1 MTPDEFIRKWKA
13 STLTERSASHSH
25 FLDLCALLEEAT
37 PTDSDQ
43 VGDTYTFEKG
53 AKKTTGRRGWA
64 DVWKRGCFAWEYK
77 GKHKDLTAAF
87 AQLQQYATVLENPPL
102 LVVSDMD
109 RIKVHTNW
117 TNTVAKFYEI
127 GIEDLRDAANRATL
141 KQVFNGSEKLKP
153 GRTRQDLTEDVARE
167 FAQLAWKLQ
176 LRGHEPQAV
185 AHFVNRLVFCMFA
198 EDVELLPNDIFKKML
213 SYTLARP
220 ESFSLEA
227 QKLFSAMRVGGS
239 LNYEQIPWFNGGLF
253 DSDDALPLEKDDI
266 KQVLTAAK
274 LDWGQIEPSILGTL
288 FERGLDPGK
297 RGQLGAHY
305 TDVPTI
311 MKLIDPVIVGPLLR
325 EWEAVRNQAQDR
337 IDGSKPASRTR
348 ARQEAERLCIA
359 FLERLRRFRVLDPAC
374 GSGNFLYLSLV
385 ALKGLEHRVNLD
397 IEEMGFTRQFPAV
410 GPEAVQG
417 IEINPYAAEL
427 ARVSV
432 WIGEIQWMR
441 RNGFAVSPS
450 PILKPLDTI
459 TCRDAVLND
468 DGTAAAWPAADAI
481 VGNPPFLGG
490 SEMIG
495 MLGDDY
501 TRRLRAAYAERLPAG
516 SDLVCYWFENARQ
529 QLVSFKTERIGLV
542 ATDAIRNGVNR
553 QTLDR
558 MKASGLSFYEAWT
571 HQPWVLDGAA
581 VRVSLICLS
590 KTPAPDVALNGN
602 AVASIST
609 NLMSGADV
617 TQARMLEANLRLSF
631 TGTKKGGPFDIAPEI
646 ARSWLEMPSN
656 ANGRTNADVVKPWR
670 NGIQITRRAPERWII
685 DFGNMS
691 EDAAAYYALPFAYV
705 VKNVKPI
712 KDDNRRDSRR
722 NRWWLHSEVATG
734 LRNVLKDIPRY
745 IATSRI
751 SKHRV
756 FVWLD
761 SRILPDDG
769 LTIIPRA
776 DDTMF
781 GILHSRFHEAWGLRL
796 LNRRGAGGDP
806 RYAATH
812 ALSTFPFPD
821 GLTPDMSADT
831 YASDPRAQSIS
842 VAARELVS
850 ARERW
855 LNPPELVESVPEVVA
870 GFPERLVPKN
880 AVAAATLRTR
890 SLTALYNQRGTPEGA
905 WLDRLHQALDAS
917 VAAAYGWPVNL
928 NDDEA
933 LTQLLAL
940 NQARASAPLAA

>member
-1 MTPDEFIRKWKA
+1 MKPDDFIRTWKA
-13 STLTERSASHSH
+13 STLTERSGSQSH
-25 FLDLCALLEEAT
+25 FINLCALLGEPT
-37 PTDSDQ
+37 PTESDPT
-43 VGDTYTFEKG
+43 GDVYTFEKG
-53 AKKTTGRRGWA
+53 AIKTTGGKGWA

-87 AQLQQYATVLENPPL
+87 AQLQQYGPVLENPPL
-102 LVVSDMD
+102 LVVSDME
-109 RIKVHTNW
+109 RIEVHTNW
-117 TNTVAKFYEI
+117 TNTVAVVHRI
-127 GIEDLRDAANRATL
+127 DIDDLRDAGKRDIL
-141 KQVFNGSEKLKP
+141 KWVFNDPEKLKP
-153 GRTRQDLTEDVARE
+153 GRTRRELTEDVARE
-167 FAQLAWKLQ
+167 FAQLAWKLHS
-176 LRGHEPQAV
+176 RGHDPQAV

-198 EDVELLPNDIFKKML
+198 EDVALLPNNIFKKML
-213 SYTLARP
+213 RYTLSRP
-220 ESFSLEA
+220 EAFSLEA
-227 QKLFSAMRVGGS
+227 QKLFSAMRAGGS

-253 DSDDALPLEKDDI
+253 DTDDVLPLGKDDI
-266 KQVLTAAK
+266 KQVLTAAEQ
-274 LDWGQIEPSILGTL
+274 DWGQIEPAILGTL
-288 FERGLDPGK
+288 FEQGLDPDK

-305 TDVPTI
+305 TDAATI
-311 MKLIDPVIVGPLLR
+311 RRLIEPVITLPLTR
-325 EWEAVRNQAQDR
+325 EWEAVRTEAQAR
-337 IDGSKPASRTR
+337 IASAKPASRIR
-348 ARQEAERLCIA
+348 ARNEAERLCIS

-374 GSGNFLYLSLV
+374 GSGNFLYLALI
-385 ALKGLEHRVNLD
+385 ALKTLEHRVNLD
-397 IEEMGFTRQFPAV
+397 IEAMGFTRQFPTV

-441 RNGFAVSPS
+441 RSGFAVSPS

-468 DGTAAAWPAADAI
+468 DGTAAAWPSADVI

-495 MLGDDY
+495 VLGDDY
-501 TRRLRAAYAERLPAG
+501 TRRLRAAYAERLSAG

-529 QLVSFKTERIGLV
+529 QLVSFATERIGLV

-553 QTLDR
+553 QALDR

-581 VRVSLICLS
+581 VRVSLICFS
-590 KTPAPDVALNGN
+590 KTPVPNIALNGN

-617 TQARMLEANLRLSF
+617 TQARMLGANLRLSF

-734 LRNVLKDIPRY
+734 LRNMLKDIPRY

-769 LTIIPRA
+769 LTIIPRS

-781 GILHSRFHEAWGLRL
+781 GILHSRLHEAWGLRL

-812 ALSTFPFPD
+812 ALSTFPFPE
-821 GLTPDMSADT
+821 GLTPDVSADT
-831 YASDPRAQSIS
+831 YASDPRAQRI
-842 VAARELVS
+842 AAAAGELVS
-850 ARERW
+850 ARNRW
-855 LNPPELVESVPEVVA
+855 LNPPELVESVPEVVT
-870 GFPERLVPKN
+870 GFPEHLVPK
-880 AVAAATLRTR
+880 TR
-890 SLTALYNQRGTPEGA
+890 
-905 WLDRLHQALDAS
+905 
-917 VAAAYGWPVNL
+917 
-928 NDDEA
+928 
-933 LTQLLAL
+933 
-940 NQARASAPLAA
+940 